1 MPAQAELFYF
11 GLTGTCNVA
20 QFKKTE
26 YRSAR
31 VTIQAS
37 SGAEHQLS
45 EVYVIHDN
53 DNAYL
58 RQLDFIYT
66 IDPYVS
72 YTAQIDSNNVYIQ
85 ANTSLSNTD
94 LVIYADLFDNP
105 VSSSDKNIDL
115 EKIIESTTSIASLLP
130 DDKTDYVSMVT
141 SSLNKGQ
148 ELGDI
153 NKQINDALVYMQSAS
168 FLAQSA
174 SFQAGYINSL
184 ADSIN
189 SKSNTLNNTVQSD
202 VQSFYDISKK
212 IESVSTLTNL
222 NLGYTND
229 NTKGL
234 LDKILNANNKSLFGG
249 NK

>member
-11 GLTGTCNVA
+11 GLTGTSNVA

-85 ANTSLSNTD
+85 ANTALSNTD

-115 EKIIESTTSIASLLP
+115 EKIIESTTSIAALLP
-130 DDKTDYVSMVT
+130 DDKTDYASMVT

-153 NKQINDALVYMQSAS
+153 NKQINDALIYMQSAS
-168 FLAQSA
+168 FLGESA
-174 SFQAGYINSL
+174 AFQADYINSL
-184 ADSIN
+184 ANSIN
-189 SKSNTLNNTVQSD
+189 SKSNTLNETVQSD

-234 LDKILNANNKSLFGG
+234 LDRILNANNKSLFGG